1 MRRVHVFIGLQE
13 GDEGEVASSAVGPG
27 SALMSRRHFVPRIPR
42 LADFSLLKVLGKGS
56 FGKVM
61 LAEHRATGEVFA
73 VKILKKDVIIQEE
86 DVECTMAERRILVL
100 AAQHPFLTALYCS
113 FQTEVIP
120 TILGLIPSIRI
131 LIEASVTLRTK
142 VSRTCTLW

>member
-1 MRRVHVFIGLQE
+1 M
-13 GDEGEVASSAVGPG
+13 ASSAAAKGAPG
-27 SALMSRRHFVPRIPR
+27 SAVTSRRHFVPRIPR
-42 LADFSLLKVLGKGS
+42 LADFNLLKVLGKGS

-113 FQTEVIP
+113 FQTEVNLWLQSI
-120 TILGLIPSIRI
+120 IFLIIR
-131 LIEASVTLRTK
+131 LTLKIAINHGNGRA
-142 VSRTCTLW
+142 

>member
-1 MRRVHVFIGLQE
+1 MKPGTAK
-13 GDEGEVASSAVGPG
+13 GPPG
-27 SALMSRRHFVPRIPR
+27 SAVTSRRHFVPRIPR
-42 LADFSLLKVLGKGS
+42 LADFNLLKVLGKGS

-113 FQTEVIP
+113 FQTEVMLPLP
-120 TILGLIPSIRI
+120 TLISYLFSKVRI
-131 LIEASVTLRTK
+131 CLIEHVHSYI
-142 VSRTCTLW
+142 

>member
-1 MRRVHVFIGLQE
+1 MSGA
-13 GDEGEVASSAVGPG
+13 GAVGGAPG
-27 SALMSRRHFVPRIPR
+27 SAVTSRRHFVPRIPR
-42 LADFSLLKVLGKGS
+42 LADFNLLKVLGKGS

-113 FQTEVIP
+113 FQTEVRFLFIMRYFLP
-120 TILGLIPSIRI
+120 NLLT
-131 LIEASVTLRTK
+131 
-142 VSRTCTLW
+142 

>member
-1 MRRVHVFIGLQE
+1 M
-13 GDEGEVASSAVGPG
+13 GPA
-27 SALMSRRHFVPRIPR
+27 SALTSRRHFVPRVPR

-113 FQTEVIP
+113 FQTEV
-120 TILGLIPSIRI
+120 S
-131 LIEASVTLRTK
+131 ASWLFLRA
-142 VSRTCTLW
+142 VMFPVNEQD